1 MSKHLSTRALKEVA
15 ISDASIK
22 LPDANMTTAESFPTP
37 WLFHEPQIMEWLKYV
52 AGEEGKTW
60 GSLHIAYY
68 SDEDLLVVNR
78 SYLQHDYYT
87 DIITFD
93 RCRGNRIHG
102 DLAISVERISGPR
115 PRVGCPRGSGSGE
128 GACAWIPAPVWLRGW
143 NVMQRKAIPCASWK
157 KNTWPKQRALE

>member
-1 MSKHLSTRALKEVA
+1 MRALKEVA

-102 DLAISVERISGPR
+102 DLAISVERIADHAQELGVPIGQEAA
-115 PRVGCPRGSGSGE
+115 RVHVHGFLHLCGYGDGTEEEKRTMRELEEKYIAEAARFG
-128 GACAWIPAPVWLRGW
+128 
-143 NVMQRKAIPCASWK
+143 M
-157 KNTWPKQRALE
+157 TW